1 MSESSDIEIVSEDVL
16 LDPSEYLADVPTKLI
31 SGVLGL
37 VGFSTA
43 LVIGLLAGNP
53 GYIIILRAIVAMLCC
68 AFVGR
73 ILGAV
78 GEVCVREFVTNY
90 KTDRP
95 VPQKP
100 QELIDLDLQQQ
111 AHASMV
117 KNMKKAA

>member
-1 MSESSDIEIVSEDVL
+1 MSESSDIEIVSDDEF
-16 LDPSEYLADVPTKLI
+16 LDPSEYLANLPTKLV

-43 LVIGLLAGNP
+43 LLIGLIAGNP
-53 GYIIILRAIVAMLCC
+53 GYIIILRAIVAMVCC

-73 ILGAV
+73 ILGAI

-90 KTDRP
+90 KSGRP

-100 QELIDLDLQQQ
+100 QELVDLDMKQQ

-117 KNMKKAA
+117 QNMKKAA